1 MKKTFALTHV
11 TRTLL
16 ATGLLAFGLSS
27 PAAAADLPGKGITV
41 QPVKGSV
48 AEELFQTLLI
58 SRAME
63 KLGYSVKA
71 PQEIEYAT
79 GHLAIANGDATFLS
93 SHWDPLHAAFFTN
106 AGGEAKM
113 WRNSTYISNALQG
126 YLIDKKTAD
135 QYNITHLS
143 QLSEPKIAAL
153 FDTNG
158 DGKADLT
165 GCNPGWG
172 CEMAIEYHLDTYKL
186 RGSITHNQGSYSALM
201 ADSLARY
208 KQGQPIFYYTWT
220 PYWLSS
226 VLRPGKDVV
235 FLQVPFSAQK
245 GDPSKTS
252 TQLPDGRDYGFV
264 PNVQRIVANKAFTD
278 KNPAA
283 AKLFELMVLPVA
295 DVNAQNLR
303 MNNGENKEKD
313 VERHVDGWIKAH
325 QKTFDGWIA
334 QALAAAAAAK

>member
-1 MKKTFALTHV
+1 MKKTLTAIS
-11 TRTLL
+11 RTLL

-27 PAAAADLPGKGITV
+27 PAAAADTAPLPGKGISV
-41 QPVKGSV
+41 QPIKGSV

-63 KLGYSVKA
+63 KLGYTVKA

-79 GHLAIANGDATFLS
+79 GHLSIANGDATYLS
-93 SHWDPLHAAFFTN
+93 SHWDPLHAAFFAN
-106 AGGEAKM
+106 AGGDAKM
-113 WRNSTYISNALQG
+113 WRNSTYINNALQG

-172 CEMAIEYHLDTYKL
+172 CELAIEHHLDTYKL
-186 RGSITHNQGSYSALM
+186 RASITHNQGSYSALM
-201 ADSLARY
+201 ADTLARY
-208 KQGQPIFYYTWT
+208 QQGQPIFYYTWT

-226 VLRPGKDVV
+226 VLRPGRDVV

-252 TQLPDGRDYGFV
+252 TQMPDGRDYGFV

-278 KNPAA
+278 QNPAA

-295 DVNAQNLR
+295 DVNAQYLR
-303 MNNGENKEKD
+303 MILGENIEKD
-313 VERHVDGWIKAH
+313 VERDVDGWIKAH

-334 QALAAAAAAK
+334 QSLAAAGAK

>member
-1 MKKTFALTHV
+1 MKKTLTAIS
-11 TRTLL
+11 RTLL

-27 PAAAADLPGKGITV
+27 PAAAADTAPLPGKGISV
-41 QPVKGSV
+41 QPIKGSV

-63 KLGYSVKA
+63 KLGYTVKA

-79 GHLAIANGDATFLS
+79 GHLSIANGDATYLS
-93 SHWDPLHAAFFTN
+93 SHWDPLHAAFFAN
-106 AGGEAKM
+106 AGGDAKM
-113 WRNSTYISNALQG
+113 WRNSTYINNALQG

-135 QYNITHLS
+135 QHNITHLS

-172 CEMAIEYHLDTYKL
+172 CELAIEHHLDTYKL
-186 RGSITHNQGSYSALM
+186 RASITHNQGSYSALM
-201 ADSLARY
+201 ADTLARY
-208 KQGQPIFYYTWT
+208 QQGQPIFYYTWT

-226 VLRPGKDVV
+226 VLRPGRDVV

-252 TQLPDGRDYGFV
+252 TQMPDGRDYGFV

-278 KNPAA
+278 QNPAA

-303 MNNGENKEKD
+303 MNHGENKEKD

-334 QALAAAAAAK
+334 QSLAAAGAK

>member
-1 MKKTFALTHV
+1 MKKTLTAIS
-11 TRTLL
+11 RTLL

-27 PAAAADLPGKGITV
+27 PAAAADTAPLPGKGISV
-41 QPVKGSV
+41 QPIKGSV

-63 KLGYSVKA
+63 KLGYTVKA

-79 GHLAIANGDATFLS
+79 GHLSIANGDATYLS
-93 SHWDPLHAAFFTN
+93 SHWDPLHAAFFAN
-106 AGGEAKM
+106 AGGDAKL

-135 QYNITHLS
+135 QHNITHLS

-172 CEMAIEYHLDTYKL
+172 CELAIEHHLDTYKL
-186 RGSITHNQGSYSALM
+186 RASITHNQGSYSALM
-201 ADSLARY
+201 ADTLARY
-208 KQGQPIFYYTWT
+208 QQGQPIFYYTWT

-226 VLRPGKDVV
+226 VLRPGRDVV

-252 TQLPDGRDYGFV
+252 TQMPDGRDYGFV

-278 KNPAA
+278 QNPAA

-303 MNNGENKEKD
+303 MNHGENKEKD

-334 QALAAAAAAK
+334 QSLAAAGAK

>member
-1 MKKTFALTHV
+1 MKKIHHF

-16 ATGLLAFGLSS
+16 ATGLLALGLSS
-27 PAAAADLPGKGITV
+27 PAAAADTAPLPGKGISV
-41 QPVKGSV
+41 QPIKGSV

-79 GHLAIANGDATFLS
+79 GHLSIANGDATYLA

-106 AGGEAKM
+106 AGGDAKM
-113 WRNSTYISNALQG
+113 WRKSTYISNALQG

-135 QYNITHLS
+135 KYKITNLS
-143 QLSEPKIAAL
+143 QMSDPKIAAL

-158 DGKADLT
+158 DGTADLT

-172 CEMAIEYHLDTYKL
+172 CELAIEYHLDTYKL

-201 ADSLARY
+201 ADTITRFKTGKPVL
-208 KQGQPIFYYTWT
+208 YYTWT
-220 PYWLSS
+220 PYWVSNELK
-226 VLRPGKDVV
+226 PGKDVV
-235 FLQVPFSAQK
+235 WLEVPFSAMPGVQAGTDTRQGNGK
-245 GDPSKTS
+245 N
-252 TQLPDGRDYGFV
+252 YGF
-264 PNVQRIVANKAFTD
+264 PINNQHIVANKVFVQ

-283 AKLFELMVLPVA
+283 AKLFEVMVLPIA
-295 DVNAQNLR
+295 DISTQNRR
-303 MNNGENKEKD
+303 MHEGENRQQD
-313 VERHVDGWIKAH
+313 IERHTDSWIKAH
-325 QKTFDGWIA
+325 QNIFDGWIA
-334 QALAAAAAAK
+334 QAKAAAQL